1 MTQEDKTYKNL
12 IDSLETEQPS
22 MRFTKN
28 VMDAI
33 EGMEVAPVSKRYIN
47 PLIIKAIAAVL
58 VLCLLASLY
67 VVVMSADAIPDY
79 TSKLPESPLTEHF
92 SLYII
97 GINIILLMLLAER
110 WLSSKKRIQDLQ
122 NNAQE

>member
-1 MTQEDKTYKNL
+1 MN
-12 IDSLETEQPS
+12 SLEAEQPS

-33 EGMEVAPVSKRYIN
+33 EGMEVAPVSKRYVN
-47 PLIIKAIAAVL
+47 PLIIKAITAVL

-79 TSKLPESPLTEHF
+79 TSKLPESPLPEHF

-122 NNAQE
+122 NNK